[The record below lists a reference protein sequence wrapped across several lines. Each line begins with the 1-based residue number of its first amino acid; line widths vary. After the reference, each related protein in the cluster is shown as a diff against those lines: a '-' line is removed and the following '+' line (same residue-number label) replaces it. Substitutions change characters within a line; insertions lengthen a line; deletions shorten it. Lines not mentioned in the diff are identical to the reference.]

1 MTPEFAAPNTLGFNI
16 LSLLVF
22 LPLAGA
28 VVTLFLRGDG
38 VLKMWAVLVTVVEAV
53 ISIPLYTAFQ
63 TGTSRFQFPEIY
75 DWIPSLGIKYA
86 LGVDGI
92 SMLLVLLT
100 TFVMPLCVLCSWN
113 YIEKRVKEFIFAVL
127 VMEAAMVGV
136 FCALDLVLFYVFWEA
151 MLIPMYLL
159 IAVWGGPRRVYAS
172 VKFFLY
178 TLAGSVLLLVAVI
191 ALYLKGGTFLIPD
204 LMAQGYTFAF
214 QFWVFL
220 AFALAFAIKVPMFP
234 FHTWLPAAHVEAPTA
249 GSVILAAVLLKM
261 GTYGFLR
268 FCLPITPLA
277 TAYLGPVFLWGSIVS
292 ILYGGFVALGQSDM
306 KRLIAYSSVGHMGFV
321 TLGIFLVNQR
331 GIEGAILQ
339 MVNHGIT
346 TGALFICVGIL
357 YERTHSRMIADN
369 SAIGAFM
376 PMYVGF
382 LGLFSLSSLAF
393 PGTNSFVGELLV
405 LIGAFSKDK
414 VLAAFAIPGALLA
427 ATYMLRLLQKIVWD
441 RVGGHHGHEEEHHAP
456 TPAGKKGKGHKKT
469 HGTEPAAHGEHGHGR
484 HLWDLDLREFGIL
497 AFLSVFVF
505 WIGLNPKPFLRVMD
519 ASIQN
524 VVGQAQVE
532 ASILPSGGLGGLWSA
547 LFPSAGHGSAHG
559 EEAGHEAAPAHGEA
573 PADDPES
580 AHDAAPPAEHGSGH

>member
-1 MTPEFAAPNTLGFNI
+1 MTPSFALESPFGFPI

-28 VVTLFLRGDG
+28 ALALLLRGDT
-38 VLKMWAVLVTVVEAV
+38 VLKAWAFAVTVATAV
-53 ISIPLYTAFQ
+53 VSVPLYFAFD
-63 TGTSRFQFPEIY
+63 TSTHRFQFPEMV
-75 DWIPSLGIKYA
+75 DWIPALHIRYA

-92 SMLLVLLT
+92 SLLLVLLT

-113 YIEKRVKEFIFAVL
+113 YIETRLKEFVFSLL
-127 VMEAAMVGV
+127 VMEAAMIGV

-159 IAVWGGPRRVYAS
+159 IAVWGGPRKVYAS

-191 ALYLKGGTFLIPD
+191 ALYLKGGTFLIPE
-204 LMAQGYTFAF
+204 LMERGTSFAF

-249 GSVILAAVLLKM
+249 GSVILASVLLKM

-277 TAYLGPVFLWGSIVS
+277 VSYLGPVFLWGSIVS
-292 ILYGGFVALGQSDM
+292 ILYGGFVALGQTDM

-346 TGALFICVGIL
+346 TGALFICVGII
-357 YERTHSRMIADN
+357 YERTHSRLIADN
-369 SAIGAFM
+369 SAIGQFM

-405 LIGAFSKDK
+405 LVGAFAKDK
-414 VLAAFAIPGALLA
+414 VLAWFAIPGALLA

-441 RVGGHHGHEEEHHAP
+441 RVSGHHGHEEHHEP
-456 TPAGKKGKGHKKT
+456 GGKKGKGHKKG
-469 HGTEPAAHGEHGHGR
+469 HGKAHAGHGHDR
-484 HLWDLDLREFGIL
+484 HLFDLNVREFATL

-505 WIGLNPKPFLRVMD
+505 WLGLHPRPFLRVMEPSVD
-519 ASIQN
+519 HVI
-524 VVGQAQVE
+524 GQAQVE
-532 ASILPSGGLGGLWSA
+532 ASALPTGGLPGLWQA
-547 LFPSAGHGSAHG
+547 LFPSQGHGGGHG
-559 EEAGHEAAPAHGEA
+559 AAPSHGEA
-573 PADDPES
+573 PGVDHGE
-580 AHDAAPPAEHGSGH
+580 APGHGEAPSHGGGH